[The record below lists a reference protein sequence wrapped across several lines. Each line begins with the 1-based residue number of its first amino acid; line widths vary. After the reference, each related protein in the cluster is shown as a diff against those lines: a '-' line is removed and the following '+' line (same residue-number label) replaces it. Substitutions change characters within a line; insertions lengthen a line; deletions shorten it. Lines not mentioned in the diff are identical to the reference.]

1 MVPTRIVY
9 GRGRLGE
16 LGALARPFGTS
27 ALVVCGRHAMQR
39 TGVLD
44 RATSSLEAAGVRA
57 HVHSDVSAN
66 PRSDE
71 VDRAVELARREGCE
85 LVVGLG
91 GGSAVDAAKAAAV
104 GVGHESVREIIGT
117 TLEPSDA
124 ALPVVAVPTTA
135 GTGSEV
141 SKGSIVIDVVRE
153 FKSGIRG
160 DDVFPKVALVDPE
173 LPATMPHEVAV
184 ETGFDALTHAIE
196 SYVARRANPLT
207 DVLAERSIGILG
219 RRLRELAAGGRNGD
233 GRVFDDLCLAALI
246 GGLNVAT
253 ASTCL
258 PHRLQQAMGSTMRV
272 EAPHARGLAIV
283 YPAWLR
289 AAYPYASERF
299 DRVAELLDGGGDVH
313 EAVGSLLD
321 DTGMRARLRDY
332 GYRREEIDD
341 FVGNVSGNVENDPI
355 DGADER
361 LMRAIYEE
369 AW

>member
-9 GRGRLGE
+9 GRGRLDE
-16 LGALARPFGTS
+16 LGALAAPLGSS
-27 ALVVCGRHAMQR
+27 ALIVCGRTAMR
-39 TGVLD
+39 RLGILE
-44 RATSSLEAAGVRA
+44 RATRSLEEAGVEP
-57 HVHSDVSAN
+57 HVHDDVSAN

-85 LVVGLG
+85 LVIGLG
-91 GGSAVDAAKAAAV
+91 GGSALDAAKAAAV
-104 GVGHESVREIIGT
+104 GVGHESVREIIGK
-117 TLEPSDA
+117 TLPPSES

-141 SKGSIVIDVVRE
+141 SKGSIVIDVVRG

-160 DDVFPKVALVDPE
+160 DDVFPKIALVDPE
-173 LPATMPHEVAV
+173 LPATMPREVAV

-196 SYVARRANPLT
+196 SYVARKANPLT
-207 DVLAERSIGILG
+207 DVLAERSIGLLG
-219 RRLRELAAGGRNGD
+219 RRLREVAAGSPNGD
-233 GRVFDDLCLAALI
+233 GRVWNDMCLAALI

-299 DRVAELLDGGGDVH
+299 DRVAELLGGGSVH
-313 EAVGSLLD
+313 DAVGGLLD
-321 DTGMRARLRDY
+321 DTGMRASLRDV
-332 GYRREEIDD
+332 GYSRDELDEFI
-341 FVGNVSGNVENDPI
+341 GNVSGNVENDPI
-355 DGADER
+355 DGVDEGV
-361 LMRAIYEE
+361 MRSIYEE